1 MAKGDT
7 ANKKEVEK
15 RNDVWEVTQYAKQEL
30 IEKMKADLPKYI
42 KKRKKE
48 FVKKL
53 EEYELMQPTDN
64 DENAIIMNKTIPM
77 LELTDFCFT
86 PFVKIAGEIINY
98 SADEFMCIFDYFKQ
112 CIKEMNKTEI
122 IPPTREQFCQLCGIS
137 TARFNELKSS
147 GSKEVR
153 EVLEQ
158 VNDWICNYL
167 SIGGLTRKISEVS
180 SIYQQ
185 KVLGRK
191 EATDTPPAPQT
202 NNIVIGDSAFA
213 ELYNKYIT
221 KK

>member
-7 ANKKEVEK
+7 ANKKEMEK
-15 RNDVWEVTQYAKQEL
+15 RNEVWEITEYARQQL
-30 IEKMKADLPKYI
+30 IEKKKEELPKYI
-42 KKRKKE
+42 KKRKRE
-48 FVKKL
+48 FVK
-53 EEYELMQPTDN
+53 ELAKYQIMQPED

-77 LELTDFCFT
+77 LELTDLCFT
-86 PFVKIAGEIINY
+86 PFVKVAGQVLNY
-98 SADEFMCIFDYFKQ
+98 SASEFMIIFDYFKE
-112 CIKEMNKTEI
+112 CIKEMNKIEI
-122 IPPTREQFCQLCGIS
+122 IPPTKEQFCQLCGFS
-137 TARFNELKSS
+137 TARFNDLKSN
-147 GSKEVR
+147 GVKEVR

-191 EATDTPPAPQT
+191 EATDVQQSSQT
-202 NNIVIGDSAFA
+202 NNLVISNSDFM
-213 ELYNKYIT
+213 ELCNKYIT

>member
-1 MAKGDT
+1 MAKGDS
-7 ANKKEVEK
+7 ANKQEMQK

-30 IEKMKADLPKYI
+30 IEKMKEDLPKFI

-53 EEYELMQPTDN
+53 EQYELMQPTEDG
-64 DENAIIMNKTIPM
+64 ENAIIMNKTIPM

-86 PFVKIAGEIINY
+86 PFVKVAGEIINY
-98 SADEFMCIFDYFKQ
+98 SAGELLCIFDYFKE
-112 CIKEMNKTEI
+112 CIKEMNKSEI
-122 IPPTREQFCQLCGIS
+122 MPPTKEQFCQLCGIS
-137 TARFNELKSS
+137 TARFNDLKNN
-147 GSKEVR
+147 GSNEVR

-167 SIGGLTRKISEVS
+167 NIGGLTRKISEVS

-185 KVLGRK
+185 KVLGKK
-191 EATDTPPAPQT
+191 EVTDTPQAPPT
-202 NNIVIGDSAFA
+202 NNIVIGDNAFL
-213 ELYNKYIT
+213 ELYNKFIT

>member
-7 ANKKEVEK
+7 ANKKEMEK
-15 RNDVWEVTQYAKQEL
+15 RNEVWEVTEYARQQL
-30 IEKMKADLPKYI
+30 IEKKKEELPKYI
-42 KKRKKE
+42 KKRKRE
-48 FVKKL
+48 FVK
-53 EEYELMQPTDN
+53 ELAKYQIMQPED

-77 LELTDFCFT
+77 LELTDLCFT
-86 PFVKIAGEIINY
+86 PFVKVAGQVLNY
-98 SADEFMCIFDYFKQ
+98 SASEFMIIFDYFKE
-112 CIKEMNKTEI
+112 CIKEMNKIEI
-122 IPPTREQFCQLCGIS
+122 IPPTKEQFCQLCGFS
-137 TARFNELKSS
+137 TARFNDLKSN
-147 GSKEVR
+147 GTKEVR

-191 EATDTPPAPQT
+191 EATDVQQSSQT
-202 NNIVIGDSAFA
+202 NNLVISNSDFM
-213 ELYNKYIT
+213 ELCNKYIT

>member
-1 MAKGDT
+1 MAKGDS
-7 ANKKEVEK
+7 ANKNEMGK
-15 RNDVWEVTQYAKQEL
+15 RNEVWEVTQYAAQQL
-30 IEKMKADLPKYI
+30 IEKKKEELPKYI

-48 FVKKL
+48 FIKEL
-53 EEYELMQPTDN
+53 EKYQIVQPTD
-64 DENAIIMNKTIPM
+64 DEEAIIMNKTIPM
-77 LELTDFCFT
+77 LELTDLCFS
-86 PFVKIAGEIINY
+86 PFVKVAGQIINY
-98 SADEFMCIFDYFKQ
+98 SAGELNAIFDFYKD
-112 CIKEMNKTEI
+112 CIKQMNKVEI
-122 IPPTREQFCQLCGIS
+122 LPPTKEQFCQLCGFS
-137 TARFNELKSS
+137 TARFNELKNS
-147 GSKEVR
+147 GSNDVR

-191 EATDTPPAPQT
+191 EATDVQQAPPT

-213 ELYNKYIT
+213 ELYNKYVT